1 MFTGLVEEVGTIGGI
16 VERGGNHRITINA
29 PATAKELQQG
39 NSVAVSGVCLTALDI
54 TPQSFCAD
62 LAAETWRLT
71 SFSRVTQGALVNL
84 ELPLKADGRM
94 GGHMVQ
100 GHVDGTGRFVGLEP
114 IVDADD
120 FWLLIDIPENLE
132 KYVVFKGSIAI
143 EGISLTVAK
152 LEGLR
157 LTIAIIPHTVKMTN
171 LASLKPG
178 DPVNIETDIVAK
190 YLEKWT
196 HRDEQSG
203 ALTVERLVALAPTP
217 RSDTPCEEGF
227 AKRLLD
233 RRNVLNPG
241 ICRSTSST
249 TRLPDASICSWG
261 MEYSLMGTAGILS
274 PSLDFTSRR
283 CREGAG
289 LRTTCKFSTAER
301 ALISIEK
308 LEKPG

>member
-1 MFTGLVEEVGTIGGI
+1 MFTGLVEEVGTIAII

-29 PATAKELQQG
+29 SISAKELKEG

-54 TPQSFCAD
+54 KPESFCAD
-62 LAAETWRLT
+62 LAAETWTRT
-71 SFSRVTQGALVNL
+71 SFSRITDGAQVNL

-100 GHVDGTGRFVGLEP
+100 GHVDGIARFVALEP
-114 IVDADD
+114 IANADD
-120 FWLLIDIPENLE
+120 FWLLLDIPEDLE

-171 LASLKPG
+171 LGSLKPG

-196 HRDEQSG
+196 HRDQQTG
-203 ALTVERLVALAPTP
+203 ALTVERLVAQ
-217 RSDTPCEEGF
+217 GF
-227 AKRLLD
+227 
-233 RRNVLNPG
+233 
-241 ICRSTSST
+241 
-249 TRLPDASICSWG
+249 
-261 MEYSLMGTAGILS
+261 
-274 PSLDFTSRR
+274 
-283 CREGAG
+283 
-289 LRTTCKFSTAER
+289 
-301 ALISIEK
+301 
-308 LEKPG
+308 